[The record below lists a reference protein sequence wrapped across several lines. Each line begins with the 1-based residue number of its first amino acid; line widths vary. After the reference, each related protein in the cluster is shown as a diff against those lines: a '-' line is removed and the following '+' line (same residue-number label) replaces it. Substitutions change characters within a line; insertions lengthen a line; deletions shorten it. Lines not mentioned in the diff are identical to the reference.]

1 MSNLR
6 GRVLRLEREARIRR
20 RFAAIQ
26 AEIARKLKAQQK
38 RVTKWRRSQEEQKQK
53 EQKKDGDCL

>member
-53 EQKKDGDCL
+53 EQKKDVDCL

>member
-6 GRVLRLEREARIRR
+6 GRVLRLEREARIER
-20 RFAAIQ
+20 RFAAIR

-38 RVTKWRRSQEEQKQK
+38 RVTKWRRSQEGPERERQKR
-53 EQKKDGDCL
+53 DFDYL

>member
-38 RVTKWRRSQEEQKQK
+38 RVTKWRRSQEEQK
-53 EQKKDGDCL
+53 KDADCL